1 MKRNGKL
8 MKTVSGRLSLCPFL
22 TVLIKFLLFDLIWC
36 GYTTFT
42 PFSCWQTYV
51 TAITMS
57 MALTIPYVL
66 IRKAAAAIPVW
77 VLLDIWFICNLLYFR
92 TYLSAIPL
100 SSYFLAG
107 NLSDFMPSVWASFRW
122 VDLLFPLT
130 TIIGVTAMLTK
141 KLRQKMTIPFSKRV
155 FFSVFLLLCVLLGAA
170 VYSRGGFRQEYGQL
184 QFSAHDYA
192 SGPAL
197 YTLFGTVYY
206 DYLNGY
212 QPLTES
218 QKQEINDWIAHT
230 PELSPIDSL
239 ATRDNC
245 IVIIVESFESWVL
258 NLSVENQEITPNLNR
273 LLKEPNTLYAP
284 HVYTQVNGGRSIDA
298 QLLFLAG
305 MLPLKTGCY
314 SSNFPTNTYH
324 ALPKALKEFKNTR
337 NYLLTVDKTKTWNQG
352 TVAHGFGIDTIISYP
367 DFRMTETFGNRT
379 RLGDRAF
386 FTQCIEKMK
395 NGEIWRPGEN
405 AFIQMVTYSGHS
417 PFKMPEELKS
427 VHFSDRIPEMMA
439 DYMSVAHYTDE
450 GIGKFIEYLKSR
462 PEYAHTMIVITG
474 DHEGLADNRKDL
486 CATAAG
492 RGIVSDK
499 EFTPFIVLNS
509 PVPMHY
515 TGVMGQV
522 DIYPTMLNLLG
533 LENYSWKG
541 IGRSILD
548 PGKPQVAISP
558 RTYHIEGDT
567 TSVSEYEMRRLRLSP
582 AISDLLIRFNLLQ

>member
-1 MKRNGKL
+1 
-8 MKTVSGRLSLCPFL
+8 MKTGFGRLSLCPFL

-130 TIIGVTAMLTK
+130 TIIGMTAMLTK
-141 KLRQKMTIPFSKRV
+141 RLRQKMSIPFSKRV
-155 FFSVFLLLCVLLGAA
+155 FFSVFLLLCVLLDAA
-170 VYSRGGFRQEYGQL
+170 VYSRGGFRQEYGRL

-218 QKQEINDWIAHT
+218 QKQEINDWIAQT

-386 FTQCIEKMK
+386 FTQCIEKMR
-395 NGEIWRPGEN
+395 NGEIWRQSEN

-450 GIGKFIEYLKSR
+450 GIGKFIEYLESR
-462 PEYAHTMIVITG
+462 PEYARTMIVITG
-474 DHEGLADNRKDL
+474 DHEGLADNRKGL

-509 PVPMHY
+509 PVPIHY

-522 DIYPTMLNLLG
+522 DIYTTLLNLLG
-533 LENYSWKG
+533 LEDYSWKG
-541 IGRSILD
+541 MGRSILD
-548 PGKPQVAISP
+548 PAKPRVAISP
-558 RTYHIEGDT
+558 RTHHIEGDT